1 MVEIMKINTIYD
13 LEKEFIKLGDNY
25 KTKDLDRLNK
35 KLIKNNNNVDFLK
48 DIVLTEQKYHRTYF
62 QVSIGLLKTIEEKL
76 IFIENNFDKLNDW
89 WHVDQLSQ
97 FINKNLDFDYI
108 YKKASIYI
116 QDEREFVRRW
126 GYVIFMPTLVKNEK
140 AYKIFELFKNNDA
153 YYDVMAQAWLLSYLA
168 IYFPNET
175 IEFIKSKK
183 LEYNI
188 IGRGTQ
194 KICDSFRINNEYKE
208 KVKKLRELYK

>member
-1 MVEIMKINTIYD
+1 MKINTIYD

>member
-1 MVEIMKINTIYD
+1 MKINTIYD

-188 IGRGTQ
+188 IGRGIQ